1 MDSVSD
7 IEKQYLLEKNKAFC
21 GTFRI
26 PLCKLGY
33 EDPDVN
39 PRQLD
44 VKNVKR
50 LQKIFE
56 LEGCLRLEPDNYIPA
71 LISRSLLS
79 DLPNLVGEPA
89 DLAVEP
95 PMFDPSVSLRCL
107 HGRHRIEAARQHL
120 ALTGKWWVVNLY
132 VEDHLSPLSC
142 LTLRSESQN
151 SKSFFD
157 GDIYRHLRICQHIGD
172 QRGKKKWL
180 SRLSDVKRRDVLQ
193 LEKRADK
200 CLRTNDFQQTLDSL
214 IRYRGLWPALQIG
227 TFHRLLSLR
236 CPEVSC
242 SATSNAINLQDSP

>member
-1 MDSVSD
+1 MDCISD

-21 GTFRI
+21 GAFRI
-26 PLCKLGY
+26 PLCKLRH
-33 EDPDVN
+33 EEPDIN

-71 LISRSLLS
+71 LISRSILP
-79 DLPNLVGEPA
+79 DLPKLVGGPA

-132 VEDHLSPLSC
+132 VEDHLSEPSR

-157 GDIYRHLRICQHIGD
+157 GDIYRQLRICQQLGD
-172 QRGKKKWL
+172 QGGKKKWL

-193 LEKRADK
+193 LEKRAEK

-214 IRYRGLWPALQIG
+214 IPYRGLWPALQIG

-236 CPEVSC
+236 CPEVRR
-242 SATSNAINLQDSP
+242 SATFIAVHLQNLP